1 MRTVDLFQSVGG
13 GAPWVDR
20 DKIPIPQADEQQRL
34 FARLVQQLVGRN
46 QPLPQLWYFPGTA
59 KTMLILTS
67 DAHGNPTMMITQD
80 EISGHECPSG
90 QDHSCIFAI
99 TDSNSWDWPTRC
111 DLQTWQTQGHTF
123 GIHPWRNRRLHVAG
137 RALSDAE
144 NWFTSAYTVPKSATV
159 RTHRVEWEGWTN
171 AADVAAAH
179 DIAMDVSFYHW
190 GQWLQKP
197 DGTWPHGYI
206 TGSGLPMKFIRAD
219 GTIVPVYQQL
229 TQMADDHLF
238 ADQDGYEGL
247 TRSQAVALS
256 QSLIDASLAGDYS
269 ALTDIHHVDIY
280 NTSSN
285 SANLG
290 AGHVDYARSK
300 GVPIWNADQWLS
312 FTQTRHD
319 ANFSNITWN
328 AGVLSFNLT
337 TAATGNTL
345 STILP
350 LTYGGQTLQSVTVD
364 GSPATFSTQT
374 IKGTNV
380 AFVGMA
386 AGNHSVSA
394 TYDGPTPTPSNTP
407 RPSAT
412 FTPTATPTK
421 TPTSAPTNTPTN
433 TPTATRTPIATRPH
447 DQYTDRDRNA

>member
-1 MRTVDLFQSVGG
+1 MNAHQAKITVYLASWEVIGG
-13 GAPWVDR
+13 NWGIGPAIAICRP
-20 DKIPIPQADEQQRL
+20 
-34 FARLVQQLVGRN
+34 GR
-46 QPLPQLWYFPGTA
+46 
-59 KTMLILTS
+59 
-67 DAHGNPTMMITQD
+67 H
-80 EISGHECPSG
+80 
-90 QDHSCIFAI
+90 
-99 TDSNSWDWPTRC
+99 
-111 DLQTWQTQGHTF
+111 QGHTF
-123 GIHPWRNRRLHVAG
+123 GIHPWKTDF
-137 RALSDAE
+137 ALAAAFSDVE
-144 NWFTSAYTVPKSATV
+144 NWFSSAYTVPKSLTV
-159 RTHRVEWEGWTN
+159 RTHRLEWEGWTN
-171 AADVAAAH
+171 AADIAAAH
-179 DIAMDVSFYHW
+179 GIAMDVSFYHW

-206 TGSGLPMKFIRAD
+206 TGSGLPMKFIRED
-219 GTIVPVYQQL
+219 GTLTSVYQQL
-229 TQMADDHLF
+229 TEMADDHLF

-247 TRSQAVALS
+247 TGSQAVALS
-256 QSLIDASLAGDYS
+256 QSLIDASLAGYYS

-285 SANLG
+285 SQTWA
-290 AGHVDYARSK
+290 AGVTDYARSK
-300 GVPIWNADQWLS
+300 GVPMWNADQWLS

-337 TAATGNTL
+337 SAATGNTL

-350 LTYGGQTLQSVTVD
+350 LTYGGQTLRSVTVD

-386 AGNHSVSA
+386 AGSHSVSA

-407 RPSAT
+407 KPSAT

-433 TPTATRTPIATRPH
+433 TPTATRTPTATATSTSTTTATSTPTETATPEDTPTGTLTPTSTPTETATPEDTPTGTLTPTSTPTETTTATSTPTQTPTPTVTRPLITSV
-447 DQYTDRDRNA
+447 YLPLVLSNR